1 MKIVFFGTPDFA
13 ANNLDYLI
21 KNKYNIITVVT
32 SPDSRTGRG
41 KEIKPSAVKVLAE
54 INSIPIL
61 QPEKLQSDQ
70 FITKLEDLNP
80 DLFVIVAFR
89 MLPEVVWKIP
99 KKGSMNLHTSLLPNY
114 RGAAP
119 INWVLM
125 NGERETGVSTFFINH
140 HIDTGAIIK
149 QKKIELTND
158 ITAAQLYKIL
168 LIEGNKLIINSIE
181 AIKNNSVILT
191 PQQNDS
197 NISVAPK
204 LSKALLKINWDKS
217 AIEIHNIVRGLS
229 PLAENNRILK
239 NISIF
244 PSAWFILEKP
254 NGEQKRIKLNL
265 TKIIESKTK
274 NSLCIETDN
283 KNYLNILTKKGVISI
298 LNLQAEGKK
307 PMTIQQFLQGNKI
320 TTKYMIK

>member
-21 KNKYNIITVVT
+21 KNKYDIITVVT
-32 SPDSRTGRG
+32 SPDSRKGRG

-70 FITKLEDLNP
+70 FVAKLEDLNA

-89 MLPEVVWKIP
+89 MLPEVVWRIP

-125 NGERETGVSTFFINH
+125 NGERETGVSTFFVNH

-149 QKKIELTND
+149 QKKIEITND
-158 ITAAQLYKIL
+158 ITAAQLYSIL
-168 LIEGNKLIINSIE
+168 LIEGNKIIISSID
-181 AIKNNSVILT
+181 AIGNNSVILT
-191 PQQNDS
+191 PQQKNS

-204 LSKALLKINWDKS
+204 LTKALLKINWDKS
-217 AIEIHNIVRGLS
+217 AIEIHNLVRGLS
-229 PLAENNRILK
+229 PFAEHKRILK

-244 PSAWFILEKP
+244 PSAWFILENP
-254 NGEQKRIKLNL
+254 NGEQKRIKLHL
-265 TKIIESKTK
+265 TRVIELETK

-283 KNYLNILTKKGVISI
+283 KSYLNILTKKGVISI

-320 TTKYMIK
+320 TTTYKIK